1 MKTEDYHHVSDL
13 KKAGY
18 VRATNTAPVLR
29 AYGFDVVLGRV
40 QTSYHDGGTRWRTKK
55 VPWAPEYA
63 VNLVKKLRKL
73 GLNSAVRK
81 DVLTE
86 ALQLGRAGPLA
97 EAAHVAGKMM
107 ENSGGSN

>member
-1 MKTEDYHHVSDL
+1 MKTEDFQTVKAL
-13 KKAGY
+13 KKKGY

-29 AYGFDVVLGRV
+29 AYGFDVVLARV

-63 VNLVKKLRKL
+63 VNLVRKLRRL
-73 GLNSAVRK
+73 GLNAEVRR

-86 ALQLGRAGPLA
+86 ALELGRAGPLA
-97 EAAHVAGKMM
+97 EAAHMAGKMM
-107 ENSGGSN
+107 KK